1 MNPRK
6 MICVCLVP
14 SSNPVSPMDI
24 YINISL
30 KASDKKQGIP
40 EHAFMQEI
48 RSLNL
53 ESERAKMSAESLRS
67 GNKNEIQKKNG
78 KRT

>member
-1 MNPRK
+1 MLRFTVENAL
-6 MICVCLVP
+6 CTHEGAL
-14 SSNPVSPMDI
+14 DI